1 MTGCQRTLSVPAS
14 LVNVVVSGAPAT
26 RGTSTR
32 SHGCGPGMTEG
43 RGRRASINQPPN
55 KVIALVLAKHGGGDH
70 SAQTLPRPLFYFHI
84 YFSIHHYPG
93 YCTALID
100 AHTLAHSAVNLN
112 DTFHHLS
119 ICTSSSSSSRLPV
132 L

>member
-1 MTGCQRTLSVPAS
+1 MSKSIDQSVSEQSHQICTCLTAS
-14 LVNVVVSGAPAT
+14 GNN
-26 RGTSTR
+26 STQ
-32 SHGCGPGMTEG
+32 TT
-43 RGRRASINQPPN
+43 PP
-55 KVIALVLAKHGGGDH
+55 
-70 SAQTLPRPLFYFHI
+70 FYFHI
-84 YFSIHHYPG
+84 YISIHYYPG